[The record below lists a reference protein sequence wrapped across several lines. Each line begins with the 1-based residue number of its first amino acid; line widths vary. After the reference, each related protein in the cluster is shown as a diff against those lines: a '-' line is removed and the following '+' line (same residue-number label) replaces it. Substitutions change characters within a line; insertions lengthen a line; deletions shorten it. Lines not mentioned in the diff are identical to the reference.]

1 MAATTLA
8 QNTPQPSP
16 RRSSGA
22 ARTTSQLKV
31 SRYDTVSSMLIA
43 LLVLIGAA
51 VASLFLIWLTSRIF
65 VTQAPVPVLLEN
77 IGGGREDGVIGESME
92 IDAPDSQEIA
102 QESELTE
109 PQIEQSLSLITDA
122 VAVLQADLSEPS
134 ETEDL
139 ETTGGGGK
147 SHGDGRQIGRGSGT
161 GEPGIPRAQRWEI
174 YFKDAGTLES
184 YARQLDFFK
193 IELGV
198 IGGTNQ
204 VQYAFHLAQPKP
216 ETRTAPGSDEK
227 RLYMTWRQGSL
238 QQADR
243 ELVSRA
249 GLSPGGRLVVQFYPP
264 DTENLLANVERNFR
278 NLEATRIRKT
288 RFGVR
293 ESGGGFEFYVI
304 DQTAF

>member
-1 MAATTLA
+1 MAASTATSNSPPPA
-8 QNTPQPSP
+8 P
-16 RRSSGA
+16 RRRSAA

-31 SRYDTVSSMLIA
+31 SSYDTVAGWLIA
-43 LLVLIGAA
+43 LLVLIGVA

-65 VTQAPVPVLLEN
+65 VSQAPVPVLLED

-92 IDAPDSQEIA
+92 IDAPDAEEIA
-102 QESELTE
+102 QESDLTE
-109 PQIEQSLSLITDA
+109 PQMEQSLAQITDA
-122 VAVLQADLSEPS
+122 VATLQADLTDPS
-134 ETEDL
+134 DSQDTETS
-139 ETTGGGGK
+139 GGGK

-174 YFKDAGTLES
+174 YFQDAGTLES
-184 YARQLDFFK
+184 YAKQLDFFK

-204 VQYAFHLAQPKP
+204 VQYAFHLSQPTP
-216 ETRTAPGSDEK
+216 DTRVGPGSEEK

-243 ELVSRA
+243 DLVGRA
-249 GLSPGGRLVVQFYPP
+249 GLSAAGRLVVQFYPP

-278 NLEATRIRKT
+278 GLEATKIRKT

-293 ESGGGFEFYVI
+293 DAAGGYEFYVI

>member
-1 MAATTLA
+1 MSSPTHAPTSAA
-8 QNTPQPSP
+8 P
-16 RRSSGA
+16 RRQSAA
-22 ARTTSQLKV
+22 ARRSTQLKV
-31 SRYDTVSSMLIA
+31 SRYDAAAGWIISLLI
-43 LLVLIGAA
+43 LIGLA
-51 VASLFLIWLTSRIF
+51 VASLFLIWATSRIF
-65 VTQAPVPVLLEN
+65 VTQAPVPVLLEE

-92 IDAPDSQEIA
+92 IDAPDAEEIA

-109 PQIEQSLSLITDA
+109 PQIEQALDQITDV
-122 VAVLQADLSEPS
+122 VATLQADLTTPAESEDIES
-134 ETEDL
+134 
-139 ETTGGGGK
+139 GGGGK
-147 SHGDGRQIGRGSGT
+147 SHGDGRQVGRGSGS

-174 YFKDAGTLES
+174 YFQDGGTLES

-198 IGGTNQ
+198 VGGTNQ

-216 ETRTAPGSDEK
+216 DTRVGPAGDEN
-227 RLYMTWRQGSL
+227 RLYMTWRRGSL
-238 QQADR
+238 QQADQ

-249 GLSPGGRLVVQFYPP
+249 GLSAAGRLVVQFYPP

-278 NLEATRIRKT
+278 GLEATKIRKT

-293 ESGGGFEFYVI
+293 EAGSGFEFFVI